1 MGKRRRKINNP
12 KFATKF
18 AKTRET
24 YLRLKGIVTDTIETA
39 VDNLTETV
47 DTVVEEIKETFKEP
61 ETKPNALKFINED
74 EILQVEE
81 PAVEVVEKPK
91 PKTTRKKAATKKT
104 TTTKAAPKKTTPST
118 TKKTTTTTRRR
129 RTTKTKTSA

>member
-24 YLRLKGIVTDTIETA
+24 YHRLRGAITETIGTA
-39 VDNLTETV
+39 VDNLTQTV
-47 DTVVEEIKETFKEP
+47 DTVVEEIKEVFKEP
-61 ETKPNALKFINED
+61 EAKPNALKAIKEKA
-74 EILQVEE
+74 
-81 PAVEVVEKPK
+81 PAATKKPES
-91 PKTTRKKAATKKT
+91 KTTRKKANTKKT
-104 TTTKAAPKKTTPST
+104 TTAKAAPKKTATST

-129 RTTKTKTSA
+129 RTAKTKTSA

>member
-1 MGKRRRKINNP
+1 M
-12 KFATKF
+12 
-18 AKTRET
+18 
-24 YLRLKGIVTDTIETA
+24 
-39 VDNLTETV
+39 

>member
-24 YLRLKGIVTDTIETA
+24 YHRLRGVVTETIEAA
-39 VDNLTETV
+39 VDNLTQTV
-47 DTVVEEIKETFKEP
+47 DTVVEEIKEVFKEP
-61 ETKPNALKFINED
+61 EAKPNALK
-74 EILQVEE
+74 VMEE
-81 PAVEVVEKPK
+81 EKPQIEKQTPAAAKK
-91 PKTTRKKAATKKT
+91 PESKTTRKKANTKKT
-104 TTTKAAPKKTTPST
+104 TTTKAAPKKTTTST

-129 RTTKTKTSA
+129 RTTKTKNSA

>member
-24 YLRLKGIVTDTIETA
+24 YLKLKGIITGTVEAA

-47 DTVVEEIKETFKEP
+47 DTVVEEIRETLKQP

-81 PAVEVVEKPK
+81 PAPVVVEKPK
-91 PKTTRKKAATKKT
+91 PKTTRKKAAVKKT
-104 TTTKAAPKKTTPST
+104 TTTKKTTSTTPKKNTTS
-118 TKKTTTTTRRR
+118 TRRR
-129 RTTKTKTSA
+129 RTTKTKSQA

>member
-24 YLRLKGIVTDTIETA
+24 YLKLKGIITETVETA
-39 VDNLTETV
+39 VDNLSETV
-47 DTVVEEIKETFKEP
+47 DTVVEEIKEAFKEP
-61 ETKPNALKFINED
+61 ETKTNALKFINEG
-74 EILQVEE
+74 ETSQVKDPVIETE
-81 PAVEVVEKPK
+81 EKPK
-91 PKTTRKKAATKKT
+91 PKTKATRKKT
-104 TTTKAAPKKTTPST
+104 TTKKVASKKTTPST

-129 RTTKTKTSA
+129 RTTKTKATT

>member
-24 YLRLKGIVTDTIETA
+24 YLRLKGLITDTVEAA

-47 DTVVEEIKETFKEP
+47 DTVVEEIKETFKKP

-81 PAVEVVEKPK
+81 PAPVVVEKPK
-91 PKTTRKKAATKKT
+91 PKTTRKKT
-104 TTTKAAPKKTTPST
+104 T
-118 TKKTTTTTRRR
+118 TKKTTSTTPKKSTTSTRRR
-129 RTTKTKTSA
+129 RTTKTKSQA

>member
-24 YLRLKGIVTDTIETA
+24 YLKLKGIITGTVEAA

-47 DTVVEEIKETFKEP
+47 DTVVEEIRETFKQP
-61 ETKPNALKFINED
+61 EVKPNGLKFINEN

-81 PAVEVVEKPK
+81 PTPVVVEKPK
-91 PKTTRKKAATKKT
+91 PKTTRKKAAVKKT
-104 TTTKAAPKKTTPST
+104 TTTKKTTSTTPKKNTTS
-118 TKKTTTTTRRR
+118 TRRR
-129 RTTKTKTSA
+129 RTTKTKSQA

>member
-24 YLRLKGIVTDTIETA
+24 YLKLKGIITDTVEAA

-81 PAVEVVEKPK
+81 PAPVVVEKPK
-91 PKTTRKKAATKKT
+91 PKTTRKKT
-104 TTTKAAPKKTTPST
+104 T
-118 TKKTTTTTRRR
+118 TKKTTSTTPKKSTTSTRRR
-129 RTTKTKTSA
+129 RTTKTKSQA